1 MPTNSQPAGKS
12 SSSTSEALFPRRLFS
27 TKNRD
32 PPCPSIAS
40 SPDKRPRS
48 EIEGEK
54 ENLKCKIK
62 KLEEDLEDAARE
74 VAEKE
79 SEIMSLKEDLEKFRQ
94 ESHSAPIADRNELV
108 VICKYKD

>member
-12 SSSTSEALFPRRLFS
+12 STREALLPRRLFS
-27 TKNRD
+27 TENRNA
-32 PPCPSIAS
+32 PCPSVAS
-40 SPDKRPRS
+40 SPGKRPRS
-48 EIEGEK
+48 EIEGEN

>member
-1 MPTNSQPAGKS
+1 M
-12 SSSTSEALFPRRLFS
+12 
-27 TKNRD
+27 
-32 PPCPSIAS
+32 
-40 SPDKRPRS
+40 
-48 EIEGEK
+48 
-54 ENLKCKIK
+54 
-62 KLEEDLEDAARE
+62 EDAARE